1 MFLWKWAIWLWPR
14 PYNTWC
20 TQHATGIRWYY
31 LTSRVFQLCVGL
43 ANIKYWYII
52 IFRDRI
58 IHVSMK
64 LGHLVVATTSQ
75 CSVYTTRNWN
85 TPVIFDLRDGAVTL
99 IVQSERHFLLV
110 ESSGLHLYSYE
121 GRLLCSPKW
130 PGMRPDML
138 TSATVSLR
146 CVLIRFCPVK
156 LFCEWSF

>member
-1 MFLWKWAIWLWPR
+1 
-14 PYNTWC
+14 
-20 TQHATGIRWYY
+20 
-31 LTSRVFQLCVGL
+31 
-43 ANIKYWYII
+43 
-52 IFRDRI
+52 
-58 IHVSMK
+58 MK

-138 TSATVSLR
+138 TAATVSLW
-146 CVLIRFCPVK
+146 CVLIRICLVRF
-156 LFCEWSF
+156 FCEWSF

>member
-1 MFLWKWAIWLWPR
+1 
-14 PYNTWC
+14 
-20 TQHATGIRWYY
+20 
-31 LTSRVFQLCVGL
+31 
-43 ANIKYWYII
+43 
-52 IFRDRI
+52 
-58 IHVSMK
+58 MK

-146 CVLIRFCPVK
+146 CVFDKILSGQIVLWMVLKVSIFFCSVK
-156 LFCEWSF
+156 RKLLKKFCLSERISLNCEIKCILYHEIVLTAKRIK

>member
-1 MFLWKWAIWLWPR
+1 
-14 PYNTWC
+14 
-20 TQHATGIRWYY
+20 
-31 LTSRVFQLCVGL
+31 
-43 ANIKYWYII
+43 
-52 IFRDRI
+52 
-58 IHVSMK
+58 MK

-138 TSATVSLR
+138 TSTIVSLSLSFSPMHCQYLLEFYR
-146 CVLIRFCPVK
+146 LKIVFAYNQHMQGRKQVEKSGGPWSKKSGGPLIK
-156 LFCEWSF
+156 LRKEVA

>member
-1 MFLWKWAIWLWPR
+1 
-14 PYNTWC
+14 
-20 TQHATGIRWYY
+20 
-31 LTSRVFQLCVGL
+31 
-43 ANIKYWYII
+43 
-52 IFRDRI
+52 
-58 IHVSMK
+58 MK

-146 CVLIRFCPVK
+146 CVFDKILSGQIVLWMVLKVSIFLFSEKKATEKILSFGKNFIK
-156 LFCEWSF
+156 LWDKVHLVPRNCAYR

>member
-1 MFLWKWAIWLWPR
+1 MVKPALS
-14 PYNTWC
+14 NTRNARC
-20 TQHATGIRWYY
+20 THHATGIRWYH
-31 LTSRVFQLCVGL
+31 LTSWRSNITGVFQLCVDLG
-43 ANIKYWYII
+43 NNEYWYII

-146 CVLIRFCPVK
+146 CILIRFCPVK
-156 LFCEWSF
+156 LFCEWS